1 MQSGLLLLLAS
12 LGWECVGWCMWV
24 LLDPSAMLS
33 LAKISITACS
43 KLGVVSYGRAWS
55 SGQDFA
61 PGSALLIPEMALGAA
76 GPIQQCLFSPLFQQ
90 QELDSPKCSFHG
102 NFVCGQCICHPGW

>member
-33 LAKISITACS
+33 
-43 KLGVVSYGRAWS
+43 
-55 SGQDFA
+55 QD
-61 PGSALLIPEMALGAA
+61 LHH
-76 GPIQQCLFSPLFQQ
+76 CLFQAGCGVLWQSLVFRAKLCLWICPS
-90 QELDSPKCSFHG
+90 DS
-102 NFVCGQCICHPGW
+102 

>member
-1 MQSGLLLLLAS
+1 MQSSLLLLLAS

-33 LAKISITACS
+33 LAKISITACF

-55 SGQDFA
+55 SGQNFA